1 MLRNNKVFF
10 KHIFDEIEF
19 LIKEF
24 KHLNFEDFMK
34 DDVLK
39 RASIRSLE
47 IVGEAIK
54 NISDEFKKNFPEIE
68 WKKIAG
74 LRDKLIHRYF
84 SVDWEI
90 IWDIIK
96 NKIPELNEN
105 LKSIPLE

>member
-1 MLRNNKVFF
+1 VLRNNKVFF

-19 LIKEF
+19 LIKKF

-39 RASIRSLE
+39 RACTRSLE
-47 IVGEAIK
+47 IIGEAIK
-54 NISDEFKKNFPEIE
+54 NISDDFKKNYPKIK

-74 LRDKLIHRYF
+74 LRDKLIHHYF

>member
-1 MLRNNKVFF
+1 
-10 KHIFDEIEF
+10 
-19 LIKEF
+19 
-24 KHLNFEDFMK
+24 MK

-39 RASIRSLE
+39 RACTRSLE
-47 IVGEAIK
+47 IIGEAIK
-54 NISDEFKKNFPEIE
+54 NISDDFKKNYPKIK

-74 LRDKLIHRYF
+74 LRDKLIHHYF